1 LLVWHFYHT
10 ALGREPDGLKGILAR
25 CGQALEQLT
34 VDIHRFAHSQLQL
47 NGLLLVADL
56 GRDVTQLKDDSAPC
70 VVLEPGPHLNTGG
83 VVNAL
88 CLPSDVD
95 TWPQFVPDFREGFQL
110 VIEELL
116 GKP

>member
-1 LLVWHFYHT
+1 
-10 ALGREPDGLKGILAR
+10 
-25 CGQALEQLT
+25 LEQLT